1 MTLPVCRAKY
11 YGSLIPGTLE
21 NNGNCRFGVGGE
33 VERITNGDFEVLQI
47 FEC

>member
-21 NNGNCRFGVGGE
+21 NNGNCRFGFGGE